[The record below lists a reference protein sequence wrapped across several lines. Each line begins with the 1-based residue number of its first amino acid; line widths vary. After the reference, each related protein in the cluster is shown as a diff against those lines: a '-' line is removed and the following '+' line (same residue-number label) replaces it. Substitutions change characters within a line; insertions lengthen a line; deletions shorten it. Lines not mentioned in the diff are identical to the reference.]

1 MDIVLREAA
10 RLNQLV
16 TSFLEFARPAP
27 IRLAPCDLAELI
39 GDTLKVFS
47 NDKQAQSL
55 RIERWL
61 ESAVVSCDADLLR
74 QVLWNL
80 LLNAA
85 QAMEGKA
92 GERVLRV
99 CCAPYPGGG
108 GWLTVEDTGS
118 GVSESDLPRIFTPF
132 FTTKDRGTGL
142 GLATVHRIIDAHRG
156 TLSVDSAVGRGAVFK
171 VRFLTPVAVVANPSY
186 NR

>member
-1 MDIVLREAA
+1 MQADALLWPRDVENKMREAA

-61 ESAVVSCDADLLR
+61 EPAVVSCDADLLR

-92 GERVLRV
+92 GERVLR
-99 CCAPYPGGG
+99 
-108 GWLTVEDTGS
+108 W
-118 GVSESDLPRIFTPF
+118 
-132 FTTKDRGTGL
+132 
-142 GLATVHRIIDAHRG
+142 
-156 TLSVDSAVGRGAVFK
+156 DSACAH
-171 VRFLTPVAVVANPSY
+171 PDA
-186 NR
+186 